1 MQVKYLPKTG
11 MRRPPKD
18 LPEYHF
24 SVLDCSIKQKL
35 VPSRKL
41 EDTLVRIHIHFT
53 TGAFNLLKE
62 AGKFQGVSRGH
73 QTYTVSQYS
82 NLDHL
87 LGEQWHLRVSNING
101 DFSMAILK
109 TVRFYIMEPKP
120 LLDFN
125 AIKTSTGDLSLDP
138 FYIHQQLSLV
148 FQFVRQD
155 GSKVQL
161 LEFL

>member
-1 MQVKYLPKTG
+1 
-11 MRRPPKD
+11 MRRQPDD

-24 SVLDCSIKQKL
+24 SVLACNIKQKL
-35 VPSRKL
+35 VPSRKM
-41 EDTLVRIHIHFT
+41 EDPLIRIHIHFT

-62 AGKFQGVSRGH
+62 AGKSQGVSRGH
-73 QTYTVSQYS
+73 QTYAISQYS
-82 NLDHL
+82 DLDNL

-101 DFSMAILK
+101 GFSMAILK
-109 TVRFYIMEPKP
+109 TIPFYIMEPKP

-125 AIKTSTGDLSLDP
+125 AAKTSAGDVSLDP

-155 GSKVQL
+155 GSKRQL
-161 LEFL
+161 LELL